1 MIYFYLFYE
10 HIIFFLGKIADL
22 SDLVAISII
31 RAGDSLLQNFLQ
43 KIPEAKVGK
52 ILIQRNEKTSL
63 PILFYTKL
71 PVISEYSTIFL
82 LDPML
87 ATGGSAV
94 CAVKEILEKTQVK
107 KNYKNFMSKQIKP
120 KFRKKLMIN

>member
-10 HIIFFLGKIADL
+10 YVFIFLGKIADL

-107 KNYKNFMSKQIKP
+107 KIIKILCP
-120 KFRKKLMIN
+120 NKLSQNLEKS

>member
-120 KFRKKLMIN
+120 KFRKK

>member
-107 KNYKNFMSKQIKP
+107 KIIKILCP
-120 KFRKKLMIN
+120 NKLSQNLEKS

>member
-71 PVISEYSTIFL
+71 PIISDFSTIFL

>member
-71 PVISEYSTIFL
+71 PVISEFCTIFL

-94 CAVKEILEKTQVK
+94 CAVKEILEKTHVK
-107 KNYKNFMSKQIKP
+107 KIIKILCPNKLSQNLEKSK
-120 KFRKKLMIN
+120 

>member
-10 HIIFFLGKIADL
+10 YVFIFLGKIADL